1 MDTINTVGSINDA
14 GMLMG
19 LTRKGFTHEKC
30 LSELTANSIDAGAKH
45 LQFKV
50 TQQHIAL
57 IDDGNGMNQK
67 AIENMFD
74 MHKENHAEHKSL
86 GVSGV
91 GGKVSLSY
99 LSEKTEV
106 VLFTKVKNGLHF
118 KVTVPW
124 DEMFKQQKYTNM
136 IKVEPMNESEV
147 FDFHK
152 ERERMENKDSGLTI
166 RFKFNDT
173 LADQIEK
180 QFCSPDHY
188 KEKYDTDIN
197 PIDMLRVIYG
207 PFPITMSYFHFEAH
221 ETKIMQKYNYF
232 GGNQSDY
239 YKGIT
244 TSKVH
249 VYEKKNKMRYILNME
264 SEIKPFSKGF
274 KKEIELVSESLTG
287 WTPIGEYDV
296 ITGCRRD
303 PDYFNDTNLKLPEG
317 ASDASLNYEKQY
329 IGDTKNEFLCKP
341 SLVRNGQ
348 LICSIEMPDISIA
361 SRRANARALFGI
373 RHLKSYVSYNP
384 TSYLANKLDILSG
397 IQENKNQNGGTIEI
411 PFGRIIQHLIKEKEK
426 EIWTYF
432 EATVTTNAE
441 NEDAENKSKRLQE
454 EAEEKEKKEQEAA
467 VKRAKKEARE
477 SKKNAKKAVMQ
488 APIEQ
493 APIEEEEADVAEA
506 EQAPIEEEEADVA
519 EEEQADVAEEE
530 EAEEEEADVAEEEE
544 AEEEE
549 AEEEEADGGVACKTG
564 GDEIPQEEPTHE
576 NIVLKFINRLKEY
589 DEEHLYL
596 KINALKH
603 MANSEDI
610 LKSINVLS
618 GFFN

>member
-1 MDTINTVGSINDA
+1 MNTVGSINDA

-106 VLFTKVKNGLHF
+106 VLFTKVKKGLHF

-136 IKVEPMNESEV
+136 IKVEPMNENEV

-152 ERERMENKDSGLTI
+152 ERENMENKDSGLTI

-188 KEKYDTDIN
+188 KEKYDIDIN

-207 PFPITMSYFHFEAH
+207 QFDIIISYFHFEVH

-244 TSKVH
+244 TSKVQ

-317 ASDASLNYEKQY
+317 ASDASLDYERQY

-411 PFGRIIQHLIKEKEK
+411 PFGRLIQHLMKEKEK

-432 EATVTTNAE
+432 EATINTNTE

-467 VKRAKKEARE
+467 AKRAKKEARE
-477 SKKNAKKAVMQ
+477 SKKNAKKA
-488 APIEQ
+488 AIEQ
-493 APIEEEEADVAEA
+493 TVVEKQAVVEEEEADEVK
-506 EQAPIEEEEADVA
+506 QAVEEEEQVDVAEEDVA
-519 EEEQADVAEEE
+519 EEEQVDVAEEE
-530 EAEEEEADVAEEEE
+530 EVDVAEEEQVDVAEEEE
-544 AEEEE
+544 V
-549 AEEEEADGGVACKTG
+549 DGGVACETG
-564 GDEIPQEEPTHE
+564 GDFIPQEEPTHE
-576 NIVLKFINRLKEY
+576 DIVLNFMNRIKEY

-596 KINALKH
+596 KINAMKH

-618 GFFN
+618 EFFN

>member
-1 MDTINTVGSINDA
+1 M
-14 GMLMG
+14 
-19 LTRKGFTHEKC
+19 
-30 LSELTANSIDAGAKH
+30 
-45 LQFKV
+45 
-50 TQQHIAL
+50 
-57 IDDGNGMNQK
+57 
-67 AIENMFD
+67 
-74 MHKENHAEHKSL
+74 
-86 GVSGV
+86 
-91 GGKVSLSY
+91 
-99 LSEKTEV
+99 
-106 VLFTKVKNGLHF
+106 
-118 KVTVPW
+118 
-124 DEMFKQQKYTNM
+124 
-136 IKVEPMNESEV
+136 
-147 FDFHK
+147 
-152 ERERMENKDSGLTI
+152 
-166 RFKFNDT
+166 
-173 LADQIEK
+173 
-180 QFCSPDHY
+180 
-188 KEKYDTDIN
+188 
-197 PIDMLRVIYG
+197 
-207 PFPITMSYFHFEAH
+207 
-221 ETKIMQKYNYF
+221 
-232 GGNQSDY
+232 
-239 YKGIT
+239 
-244 TSKVH
+244 
-249 VYEKKNKMRYILNME
+249 
-264 SEIKPFSKGF
+264 
-274 KKEIELVSESLTG
+274 
-287 WTPIGEYDV
+287 
-296 ITGCRRD
+296 
-303 PDYFNDTNLKLPEG
+303 
-317 ASDASLNYEKQY
+317 
-329 IGDTKNEFLCKP
+329 
-341 SLVRNGQ
+341 
-348 LICSIEMPDISIA
+348 
-361 SRRANARALFGI
+361 
-373 RHLKSYVSYNP
+373 
-384 TSYLANKLDILSG
+384 
-397 IQENKNQNGGTIEI
+397 
-411 PFGRIIQHLIKEKEK
+411 IKEKEK